1 MNRAYKFRIYP
12 NKEQRI
18 MFAKTFGC
26 VRFIYNRMLAD
37 KIAHYKKTGQTLQTT
52 PAQYKNEFEWLK
64 EVDSLALANAQ
75 LNLQSAYKNFFSQ
88 KRVGFPKFKS
98 KKNSRKRYTTNNQNG
113 SVRIENGKL
122 KLPKVGFVKIVQ
134 HRPMIGKIKS
144 VTIEKT
150 PTDKYYASILVEY
163 ENQVPEVELQK
174 FIGLDFSMH
183 DLYVTSEGE
192 RANYPRFLRRS
203 EKKLARLCRRH
214 SKRKLGSRNRE
225 RMRLKVC
232 LMYEKI
238 TNQRLDFLHK
248 KSYCLAED
256 YDAVCIETLNMH
268 AMSRTLKFGKSVADD
283 SFGKFRDMLDY
294 KLYFRGKKLVKVDK
308 WFASSQLCS
317 NCGYKNAEVKNLKI
331 REWKCPLC
339 GTEHDR
345 DINAAI
351 NIREEGKRIST
362 VPSGLRYGTTGSYA
376 YGEDVLRPSA
386 RRLQPST
393 SVGAQSSLK

>member
-12 NKEQRI
+12 NKEQRV

-37 KIAHYKKTGQTLQTT
+37 KIAHYKETGQTLQTT
-52 PAQYKNEFEWLK
+52 PAQYKTEFEWLK

-98 KKNSRKRYTTNNQNG
+98 KKKSRKRYTTNNQNG

-134 HRPMIGKIKS
+134 HRSMIGKIKS

-150 PTDKYYASILVEY
+150 PTNKYYASILVEY
-163 ENQVPEVELQK
+163 ENQVPEVELRK

-192 RANYPRFLRRS
+192 RANYPRFLRKS
-203 EKKLARLCRRH
+203 ERKLARLCRRH
-214 SKRKLGSRNRE
+214 SKRKLGSQNRE

-248 KSYCLAED
+248 KSYELSKD
-256 YDAVCIETLNMH
+256 YDAVCIETLNMR
-268 AMSRTLKFGKSVADD
+268 AMSRALKFGKSVADD

-317 NCGYKNAEVKNLKI
+317 KCGYKNAQVKDLKV
-331 REWKCPLC
+331 RDWKCPSC
-339 GTEHDR
+339 GAEHDR

-362 VPSGLRYGTTGSYA
+362 VGTTGSYA
-376 YGEDVLRPSA
+376 YGEDVRRYDSLRV
-386 RRLQPST
+386 L
-393 SVGAQSSLK
+393 VQSSLK

>member
-1 MNRAYKFRIYP
+1 
-12 NKEQRI
+12 

-37 KIAHYKKTGQTLQTT
+37 KIAHYKQTGHTLQTT

-134 HRPMIGKIKS
+134 HRPIIGKIKS
-144 VTIEKT
+144 VTIEQT
-150 PTDKYYASILVEY
+150 PTNKYFASILVEY

-174 FIGLDFSMH
+174 FIGLDFSTH

-192 RANYPRFLRRS
+192 SANYPRYLRRS

-214 SKRKLGSRNRE
+214 SKRKLGSQNRE

-232 LMYEKI
+232 LVYEKI
-238 TNQRLDFLHK
+238 TNQRLDYLHK

-268 AMSRTLKFGKSVADD
+268 SMSQTLKFGKSVSDN

-317 NCGYKNAEVKNLKI
+317 KCGYKNAQVKDLKI

-351 NIREEGKRIST
+351 NIREEGKRIT
-362 VPSGLRYGTTGSYA
+362 VGTTGSYA
-376 YGEDVLRPSA
+376 YGEDVRHYDSLRV
-386 RRLQPST
+386 L
-393 SVGAQSSLK
+393 AQSSLK

>member
-18 MFAKTFGC
+18 MLAKTFGC

-37 KIAHYKKTGQTLQTT
+37 KIAHYKQTGQILQTT
-52 PAQYKNEFEWLK
+52 SAQYKTEFEWLK

-98 KKNSRKRYTTNNQNG
+98 KKKSRKRYTTNNQNG

-134 HRPMIGKIKS
+134 HRSMIGKIKS

-150 PTDKYYASILVEY
+150 PTNKYYASILVEY
-163 ENQVPEVELQK
+163 ENQVPEVELRK

-192 RANYPRFLRRS
+192 RANYPRFLRKS
-203 EKKLARLCRRH
+203 ERKLARLCRRH
-214 SKRKLGSRNRE
+214 SKRKLGSQNRE

-232 LMYEKI
+232 LMYEK
-238 TNQRLDFLHK
+238 NHQ
-248 KSYCLAED
+248 
-256 YDAVCIETLNMH
+256 
-268 AMSRTLKFGKSVADD
+268 
-283 SFGKFRDMLDY
+283 
-294 KLYFRGKKLVKVDK
+294 
-308 WFASSQLCS
+308 
-317 NCGYKNAEVKNLKI
+317 
-331 REWKCPLC
+331 
-339 GTEHDR
+339 
-345 DINAAI
+345 
-351 NIREEGKRIST
+351 ST
-362 VPSGLRYGTTGSYA
+362 SGL
-376 YGEDVLRPSA
+376 SA
-386 RRLQPST
+386 QK
-393 SVGAQSSLK
+393 VI

>member
-12 NKEQRI
+12 NKEQRV

-37 KIAHYKKTGQTLQTT
+37 KIAHYKQTGQTLQKT
-52 PAQYKNEFEWLK
+52 PAQYKTEFEWLK

-98 KKNSRKRYTTNNQNG
+98 KKKSRMRYTTNNQNG

-150 PTDKYYASILVEY
+150 PTDKYFASILVEY
-163 ENQVPEVELQK
+163 ENQVSEVELQK

-192 RANYPRFLRRS
+192 RANYPRYYRKH
-203 EKKLARLCRRH
+203 EKKLARLCRWH
-214 SKRKLGSRNRE
+214 SRRKLGSQNRE

-232 LMYEKI
+232 LVYEKI
-238 TNQRLDFLHK
+238 TNQRLDYLHK
-248 KSYCLAED
+248 KSYCLAEG

-317 NCGYKNAEVKNLKI
+317 NCGYKNAQVKDLRI

-339 GTEHDR
+339 GTEHNR

-362 VPSGLRYGTTGSYA
+362 VGTTGSYA
-376 YGEDVLRPSA
+376 YGEDV